1 MANQVLEIWKCLVQ
15 VIENVRVSREEIK
28 MRSIVCRL
36 LKKERAF
43 TLVEILIAVAI
54 LGIVAAVAVPTVANI
69 LSRSKIKAYEGELSN
84 VQAAMDAMMGDQ
96 EQEVVTANTATALDN
111 MAAFPDSSFPL
122 YGGGE
127 GDYMRQDTTTV
138 TYFNTSNGRVTPDV
152 CPQ

>member
-1 MANQVLEIWKCLVQ
+1 
-15 VIENVRVSREEIK
+15 

-69 LSRSKIKAYEGELSN
+69 LTRSKIKAYEGELSN
-84 VQAAMDAMMGDQ
+84 VQAAMDAMMGA
-96 EQEVVTANTATALDN
+96 EGKETVTANTVTALSN
-111 MAAFPDSSFPL
+111 MAAFPDGSFPL
-122 YGGGE
+122 YGGDD
-127 GDYMRQDTTTV
+127 GDYLRQAATKC
-138 TYFNTSNGRVTPDV
+138 TYFNTLNGRVTADV

>member
-1 MANQVLEIWKCLVQ
+1 
-15 VIENVRVSREEIK
+15 

-69 LSRSKIKAYEGELSN
+69 LTRSKLKAYEGELSN
-84 VQAAMDAMMGDQ
+84 VQAAMDAMMGAEGKEEVQ
-96 EQEVVTANTATALDN
+96 ENLLAAIDD
-111 MAAFPDSSFPL
+111 MGAFPDSAFPL
-122 YGGGE
+122 FGGVD
-127 GDYMRQDTTTV
+127 GDYLRQAETKC
-138 TYFNTSNGRVTPDV
+138 TYFNTRNGRVTPDV